1 MSTRGSGVLTAVRD
15 GKRIPGVPDRLRMS
29 ERRDLLVNAALAVAE
44 RDGLAEVTVREV
56 AREADVSTG
65 VVHYC
70 FSDKD
75 DLLAAMAGRLVR
87 ELRAAA
93 TVPVG
98 GGRLEDV
105 LVGGIRSVW
114 RTLERSGGRQLL
126 TYEIT
131 LTALR
136 QPSLKAAATR
146 QYEESHAAVRDFLA
160 AAVGSTGARW
170 RTPVDQVAALVLAQ
184 IDGVVLR
191 WLVDHDARAA
201 RRGLETFAR
210 LVAGLASAAP

>member
-1 MSTRGSGVLTAVRD
+1 MVLTAVRD
-15 GKRIPGVPDRLRMS
+15 GKSIPTVPDRLRMS
-29 ERRDLLVNAALAVAE
+29 ERRDLLVNAAMAVAE
-44 RDGLAEVTVREV
+44 RDGLAGVTVREV
-56 AREADVSTG
+56 AREADVSAG

-93 TVPVG
+93 SVSVG

-105 LVGGIRSVW
+105 LISGIRSVW
-114 RTLERSGGRQLL
+114 RTIERSGDRQLL

-136 QPSLKAAATR
+136 QSHLRDAATR
-146 QYEESHAAVRDFLA
+146 QYDESHAAVRDFLV
-160 AAVGSTGARW
+160 AAVGSAGTRW
-170 RTPVDQVAALVLAQ
+170 RMPVDQVAALVLAQ
-184 IDGVVLR
+184 VDGVVLR
-191 WLVDHDARAA
+191 WLVDRDARAA
-201 RRGLETFAR
+201 RRGLESFTR
-210 LVAGLASAAP
+210 LIAGLAEPVVVS